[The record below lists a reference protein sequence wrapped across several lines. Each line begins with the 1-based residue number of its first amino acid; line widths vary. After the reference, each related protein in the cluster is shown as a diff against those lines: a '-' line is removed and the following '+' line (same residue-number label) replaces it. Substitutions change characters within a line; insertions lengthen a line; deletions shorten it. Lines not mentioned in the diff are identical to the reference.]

1 MAALDR
7 FSSASLSM
15 ARTLSSALGT
25 GASITA
31 SRSCSLAAA
40 LESMSEIVN
49 ITKQL
54 SAGLEAIPDVEQ
66 LQVRRQRPSILPGS
80 FALPPACCTTV
91 VVEHTPLCNQ
101 TE

>member
-1 MAALDR
+1 MAGLDR
-7 FSSASLSM
+7 FSSSSLSM
-15 ARTLSSALGT
+15 ARTLSAALGS

-40 LESMSEIVN
+40 LESMTEIVS

-66 LQVRRQRPSILPGS
+66 LQVRRRQQPG
-80 FALPPACCTTV
+80 FTLAAAETLAAY
-91 VVEHTPLCNQ
+91 TPV
-101 TE
+101 TAD